1 MPRGV
6 KANVL
11 FFDAKPAR
19 EEPWTRTLWVYD
31 FRTNVHFTLKNNPLR
46 REHLDEFV
54 ACYFNIT
61 AKEVAAMRD
70 PRHPTLPSLLTR
82 LNRAATWSEAN
93 PDGRWRAF
101 EYEELIQRDKVNLD
115 IFWIKD
121 KSLEDTENLPEPD
134 DLAREIAEDL
144 RTVMEQ
150 FEAIVEGLGTEK
162 QSPV

>member
-1 MPRGV
+1 MNNPSQ
-6 KANVL
+6 
-11 FFDAKPAR
+11 
-19 EEPWTRTLWVYD
+19 WTRTLWVYD
-31 FRTNVHFTLKNNPLR
+31 FRTNVHCTLKNNPLR

-61 AKEVAAMRD
+61 AEEVAALRD

-150 FEAIVEGLGTEK
+150 FEAIVEGLGIEK